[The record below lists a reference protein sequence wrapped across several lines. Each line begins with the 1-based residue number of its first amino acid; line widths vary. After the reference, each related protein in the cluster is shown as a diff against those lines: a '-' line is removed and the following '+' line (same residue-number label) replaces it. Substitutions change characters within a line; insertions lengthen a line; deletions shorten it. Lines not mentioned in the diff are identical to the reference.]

1 MNAQRIMPRP
11 GLALCLAAVSAWGS
25 AASARHP
32 VARTHVGINPTW
44 RPADNRGQGFTL
56 VELLVVIAIIAV
68 LMGILLPSLNRAR
81 EQARKIACLS
91 NMRQMGVA
99 VSAYLTD
106 SAYRLPPS
114 SCHLDD
120 PNDHWLR
127 ILAGYTREQLLFHCP
142 SDTARD
148 FVDWNKPLDEQKDR
162 RYSSFAVNSLLD
174 PLHFR
179 YGPRTNRYND
189 TNCIRQPMYTIWL
202 SEAPDTEN
210 FNLADHIHPEMWE
223 GSIEYARQSIAWDR
237 HKGTSNYLF
246 ADGHAENMK
255 FEETYAWPDT
265 CYWYPEA
272 APKWPEIP

>member
-1 MNAQRIMPRP
+1 MKAPIMTTELSQSR
-11 GLALCLAAVSAWGS
+11 SAWPRIRGAGGHPGCPISS
-25 AASARHP
+25 A
-32 VARTHVGINPTW
+32 G
-44 RPADNRGQGFTL
+44 NRRQGFTL
-56 VELLVVIAIIAV
+56 IELLVVIAIIAA

-81 EQARKIACLS
+81 QQARKIACLS

-99 VSAYLTD
+99 ISAYLTD
-106 SAYRLPPS
+106 SEYRLPPS
-114 SCHLDD
+114 SCHIDD

-127 ILAGYTREQLLFHCP
+127 VLAGYTREQLLFHCP
-142 SDTARD
+142 SDTAKN
-148 FVDWNKPLDEQKDR
+148 FVEWNRPLDEQKNA
-162 RYSSFAVNSLLD
+162 RYSSFAVNALLD
-174 PLHFR
+174 PIHFR
-179 YGPRTNRYND
+179 YGARRNRYND
-189 TNCIRQPMYTIWL
+189 TNQIKHPQATIWI

-223 GSIEYARQSIAWDR
+223 GSVEYAKQFIAWDR

-255 FEETYAWPDT
+255 FEATYAWPHT